1 MARFG
6 RGDNGGSRALDD
18 EGRGG
23 TAVRERERTQVVE
36 REPRGRAGTSAAE
49 VRERGREEFGGIAW
63 GSTLLGY
70 LSSFGL
76 AALLIALL
84 SAAGAAI
91 GLTEITNTA
100 ENESAETIGIGGGI
114 GVLIALCLAYFI
126 GGYVAGRM
134 ARFDGARQGVGV
146 WLWGIIITVGLAV
159 LGLVLGDKYNVLAN
173 LNLPRL
179 PVGDETLTTGGVIA
193 IAVVLIGTLVAAIA
207 GGKLGEG
214 FHRKVDRHA
223 LDRA

>member
-1 MARFG
+1 MAERF
-6 RGDNGGSRALDD
+6 RRVGDGG
-18 EGRGG
+18 GG
-23 TAVRERERTQVVE
+23 TAVREHPHVAETTHD
-36 REPRGRAGTSAAE
+36 GRATTARD
-49 VRERGREEFGGIAW
+49 VRARGREEFGGIAW

-70 LSSFGL
+70 LSAFGL

-84 SAAGAAI
+84 SAAGAAV
-91 GLTEITNTA
+91 GLTEIESA
-100 ENESAETIGIGGGI
+100 ADGASAETIGIGGGI
-114 GVLIALCLAYFI
+114 AALIALSLAYFI

-159 LGLVLGDKYNVLAN
+159 LAVVLGDEYNVLAN
-173 LNLPRL
+173 LDLPRL
-179 PVGDETLTTGGVIA
+179 PVGEETLTTGGAIA
-193 IAVVLIGTLVAAIA
+193 IAAILACTLLAAIA

>member
-1 MARFG
+1 MATERFR
-6 RGDNGGSRALDD
+6 RGGG
-18 EGRGG
+18 EGGG
-23 TAVRERERTQVVE
+23 TAVRERPRPVE
-36 REPRGRAGTSAAE
+36 TYDSRPSAAT

-70 LSSFGL
+70 LSAFGL

-84 SAAGAAI
+84 SAAGAAV
-91 GLTEITNTA
+91 GLTEIESA
-100 ENESAETIGIGGGI
+100 ADGASAETIGIGGGI
-114 GVLIALCLAYFI
+114 AALIALSLAYFV

-134 ARFDGARQGVGV
+134 ARFDGARQGIGV
-146 WLWGIIITVGLAV
+146 WLWGLIITVGLAV
-159 LGLVLGDKYNVLAN
+159 LGLVLGDEYNVLAN
-173 LNLPRL
+173 LDLPRL
-179 PVGDETLTTGGVIA
+179 PVGDETLTTGGAIA
-193 IAVVLIGTLVAAIA
+193 IAAIVACTLLAAIA